1 MFKKLLTYFSSRLNS
16 LELKT
21 IKEEKNQLSKILS
34 LISYLKESDEIEI
47 PLNISSQ
54 KSFVSLGSLIE
65 TIATVPRRF
74 DDPALINNELRGHDQ
89 VTREVFNNKYYL
101 EYDGVYV
108 KPDTIIDSFFN
119 VSENLINLLTNVM
132 DDDIGQYYLRISNNI
147 LNEIE
152 RVLLELTN
160 HNQKEL

>member
-1 MFKKLLTYFSSRLNS
+1 M
-16 LELKT
+16 
-21 IKEEKNQLSKILS
+21 SKILS

-47 PLNISSQ
+47 PLNTTSL

-65 TIATVPRRF
+65 TITTVTRRS

>member
-47 PLNISSQ
+47 PLNTTSQ

-65 TIATVPRRF
+65 TIATVTRRF
-74 DDPALINNELRGHDQ
+74 DDPALINNELRGHGQ